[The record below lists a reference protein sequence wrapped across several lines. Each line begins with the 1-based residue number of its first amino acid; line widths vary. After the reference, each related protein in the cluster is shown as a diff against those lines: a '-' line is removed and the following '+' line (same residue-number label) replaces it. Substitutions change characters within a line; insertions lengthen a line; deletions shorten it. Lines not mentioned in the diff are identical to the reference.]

1 MNAAQGL
8 ADRGRRAKE
17 LYDRYLG
24 DFEIWFAEEYYHTL
38 QREEVRRSASSACHG
53 RSVWLMEVAW
63 RGARLASIRGLGKDK
78 NCDLWGPG
86 CSRASYLGPCEAV
99 FYKFVV
105 MIVWTRWSVFSM
117 RG

>member
-53 RSVWLMEVAW
+53 RSVWRLMEAAW
-63 RGARLASIRGLGKDK
+63 RGARLASIRGIRTVICGGRD
-78 NCDLWGPG
+78 
-86 CSRASYLGPCEAV
+86 AV
-99 FYKFVV
+99 VRRIWALVKPYF
-105 MIVWTRWSVFSM
+105 ISLS
-117 RG
+117 